1 MVGKTSGAKCSEE
14 LSIWHFAAKIWISAA
29 DVTWGVGTG
38 GTRGEGRGAQEP
50 AEKQASKSEI
60 GILRNTSH
68 N

>member
-38 GTRGEGRGAQEP
+38 GTRGEA